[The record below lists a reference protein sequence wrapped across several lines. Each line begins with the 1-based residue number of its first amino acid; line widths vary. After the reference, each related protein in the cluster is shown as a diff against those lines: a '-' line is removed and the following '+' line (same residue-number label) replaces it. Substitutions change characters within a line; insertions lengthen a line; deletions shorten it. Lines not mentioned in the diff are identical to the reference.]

1 MTHPSTTQVTF
12 TPRGF
17 VRGFRCCVPLAL
29 SVFTYGLLFG
39 ILAASRGLTQAEAM
53 LMSLTVFAG
62 ASQLIVMELWH
73 HPVPVVAVILTTF
86 IINARYLLM
95 GAAVQPWFRSLT
107 PLQAYGSIFFCAD
120 ENWALSMREFR
131 GGERDSSFFIGAG
144 FAVYVAW
151 VSATL
156 LGYVGGANI
165 HDPTVYGLDFALTTV
180 LIALLVSFWS
190 GKRDLVPWLV
200 AAVIACVAEQFLP
213 GKWYIILGALTGS
226 GVEAIR
232 HGR

>member
-1 MTHPSTTQVTF
+1 MADPLIANATF
-12 TPRGF
+12 TRRGF
-17 VRGFRCCVPLAL
+17 VRGFRCCIPLAL

-39 ILAASRGLTQAEAM
+39 ILAASRGMTSAEAA

-62 ASQLIVMELWH
+62 ASQLIVMELWQ
-73 HPVPVVAVILTTF
+73 HPLPIAAVILTTF
-86 IINARYLLM
+86 IVNARYLLM

-120 ENWALSMREFR
+120 ENWALAMREFR

-144 FAVYVAW
+144 FAVYVGW

-156 LGYVGGANI
+156 LGYVGGAGI
-165 HDPTVYGLDFALTTV
+165 HDPAVYGLDFALTTV

-190 GKRDLVPWLV
+190 GKRDLVPWIV
-200 AAVIACVAEQFLP
+200 AAIVAVMTEQFLP
-213 GKWYIILGALTGS
+213 GKWYIILGAIAGS
-226 GVEAIR
+226 SMEAIR
-232 HGR
+232 YGR